1 MLPERRKADG
11 MKKVTIEKQELEYYS
26 SEAIKTLRTNLLF
39 CGEEKKVLVFTSC
52 TQNEGK
58 TYSILNLGIA
68 LSEIGK
74 KVLIIDADLRK
85 SVLLGRVHIDEKM
98 VGLAH
103 FLSAQSV
110 LVDILYKTNI
120 TGLDFIFAGTVPPNP
135 AELLSNNYFSYL
147 LKTMRKEYDYILIDA
162 PPIGSVIDAAVIA
175 PLCDGSVLVVE
186 SGWNSWRFVAE
197 IKEQLL
203 RTGCP
208 ILGVILNK
216 VDMYGSRYGYG
227 RYGKYGQYGKYGYG
241 RYGKY
246 GRYSEYGGSSSKR
259 E

>member
-1 MLPERRKADG
+1 
-11 MKKVTIEKQELEYYS
+11 MKKVTIEAQELEYYS

-39 CGEEKKVLVFTSC
+39 CGEDKKVLVFTSC

-85 SVLLGRVHIDEKM
+85 SVMLGRVHVSEKLI
-98 VGLAH
+98 GLAH
-103 FLSAQSV
+103 YLSAQNV
-110 LVDILYKTNI
+110 LVDILYETNI
-120 TGLDFIFAGTVPPNP
+120 PGLNMIFAGTVPPNP
-135 AELLSNNYFSYL
+135 AELLSNAYFAYM
-147 LKTMRKEYDYILIDA
+147 LKTLRAEYDYILIDS
-162 PPIGSVIDAAVIA
+162 PPIGSVIDSAVIA
-175 PLCDGSVLVVE
+175 PMCDGSILVVE

-197 IKEQLL
+197 IKDQLI
-203 RTGCP
+203 RTGGP

-216 VDMYGSRYGYG
+216 VDLYGNRYGGYGGYGRYGYG
-227 RYGKYGQYGKYGYG
+227 RYG

-246 GRYSEYGGSSSKR
+246 GRYGRYSGYGNNSSSKK
-259 E
+259 